1 MLMIELVLFKKIN
14 SATEIIKAF
23 DYISL
28 FSGLKINTAKCKIT
42 RIGVLKGIILAL
54 CGMECVNPNDDVI
67 KNTWNM
73 LFL

>member
-1 MLMIELVLFKKIN
+1 MLMVELVLFKKIN

-28 FSGLKINTAKCKIT
+28 FSGLKINKAKCKIT

-54 CGMECVNPNDDVI
+54 CGMECVNLNDDVI